1 MKNPSCVK
9 YYRYDELTDIL
20 RQYEKEY
27 PDIVKMESIGKSYGG
42 RDIWVM
48 KVTDF
53 STGCDLE
60 KPAYYVDGNVHSFEV
75 SASATCLYIL
85 HYLVENYKKEKLVT
99 EAIDTRVFY
108 IIPRIDPDGAE
119 WALAD
124 RPKLVRSSIRPH
136 PYDEEPL
143 TGLLEEDLDGDGR
156 ILYMRIKDHN
166 GLWKKHPDYP
176 DLMIRRD
183 PIEHDGEYYR
193 IVPEGMIAN
202 YDGSTIDVRSI
213 FGLINWPNG
222 PWPKE
227 AIDIDKNYPR
237 RWAKMTKPGVSAGS
251 YPTSEPESRAIVE
264 FIIGH
269 PNISQI
275 AMFHTIGKV
284 MYRPS
289 DDLPDSMMYEEDMRV
304 FNLTGEKGTEFTG
317 YPHQSFY
324 EGLHA
329 PEEDWDYYPGDS
341 VMWVYEELGIYSWMV
356 ELWQPLSMIPR
367 DKPYVHHEW
376 FKDHTP
382 EEDVEIY
389 KWAKENFGNNS
400 YVEWREFDHP
410 QLGKVEIGGWD
421 WMWTW
426 LNPPLECLEKE
437 IEGFPKWVVWNSLIT
452 PKLEI
457 RDAAVTDLGGDNY
470 KVRLVVENTGYMST
484 YASRMALKQNIR
496 GVVAE
501 IGIPDGASFIRGM
514 EREEIGQLMGRSA
527 KDAMVNPRQGST
539 DDRALVEWIIHA
551 PKGGTVK
558 LLARHERAG
567 TVRTEL
573 ELK

>member
-9 YYRYDELTDIL
+9 YYRYDELTEIL

-124 RPKLVRSSIRPH
+124 KPKLVRSSIRPH

-166 GLWKKHPDYP
+166 GLWKKHPEYP

-284 MYRPS
+284 LYRPS
-289 DDLPDSMMYEEDMRV
+289 DDLPDSMIYEEDMRV
-304 FNLTGEKGTEFTG
+304 FNLTVSK
-317 YPHQSFY
+317 
-324 EGLHA
+324 A
-329 PEEDWDYYPGDS
+329 
-341 VMWVYEELGIYSWMV
+341 
-356 ELWQPLSMIPR
+356 
-367 DKPYVHHEW
+367 
-376 FKDHTP
+376 
-382 EEDVEIY
+382 
-389 KWAKENFGNNS
+389 
-400 YVEWREFDHP
+400 
-410 QLGKVEIGGWD
+410 
-421 WMWTW
+421 
-426 LNPPLECLEKE
+426 
-437 IEGFPKWVVWNSLIT
+437 
-452 PKLEI
+452 
-457 RDAAVTDLGGDNY
+457 
-470 KVRLVVENTGYMST
+470 
-484 YASRMALKQNIR
+484 
-496 GVVAE
+496 
-501 IGIPDGASFIRGM
+501 
-514 EREEIGQLMGRSA
+514 
-527 KDAMVNPRQGST
+527 
-539 DDRALVEWIIHA
+539 
-551 PKGGTVK
+551 
-558 LLARHERAG
+558 
-567 TVRTEL
+567 TEL
-573 ELK
+573 TG